1 MHNCDKRVVIIS
13 GGVISDYDY
22 IKSHITCNDII
33 ICADSGFLH
42 AEKMELTPSAV
53 VGDFDSIADTKIPAD
68 IPKLRQ
74 SAKKDMTDTEI
85 AVDYARK
92 QGFCDFLLIGATG
105 KRMDHS
111 LANILLLKSF
121 VTHKE
126 TAVIIDE
133 YNKIMLTNSVLQIQ
147 EKPSTLI
154 SLIPLVDCYGVTTE
168 NLEYPLF
175 DATMLVGTEN
185 GLGVSNVATKP
196 NASVRVKSGFLMV
209 IIARD

>member
-1 MHNCDKRVVIIS
+1 MHNCGKRAVIIS

-42 AEKMELTPSAV
+42 AEKMELQPSAV
-53 VGDFDSIADTKIPAD
+53 VVDFDSIADSKISTD
-68 IPKLRQ
+68 IPMLRHP
-74 SAKKDMTDTEI
+74 AKKNMTDTEI
-85 AVDYARK
+85 AADYARK
-92 QGFCDFLLIGATG
+92 QGFCDYLLIGATG

-133 YNKIMLTNSVLQIQ
+133 HSKIMLTNSVLQIQ
-147 EKPSTLI
+147 ETPGSLI
-154 SLIPLVDCYGVTTE
+154 SLIPLIDCYGVTTE
-168 NLEYPLF
+168 NLEYPLL
-175 DATMLVGTEN
+175 DATMLVGAEN
-185 GLGVSNVATKP
+185 GLGVSNVATKS
-196 NASVRVKSGFLMV
+196 NASVRVKKGFLMV